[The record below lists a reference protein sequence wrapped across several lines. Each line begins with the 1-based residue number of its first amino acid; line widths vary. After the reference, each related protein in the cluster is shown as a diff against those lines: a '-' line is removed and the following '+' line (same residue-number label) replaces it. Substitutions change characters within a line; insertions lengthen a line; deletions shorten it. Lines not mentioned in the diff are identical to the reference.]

1 MFSYQGRVM
10 RFLTAAIF
18 SIAIAATGCGDGDG
32 GGGGAGTGGTGGEGG
47 AVAGPAIQMTAPT
60 GSDPV
65 QPGTVVTIA
74 WTTESDVTGVDLSY
88 TTDTAGTVSDP
99 VMIAMD
105 VVGSSYEWTTPTGPL
120 FGVKIKGVANA
131 ARGTGEDETD
141 DIFAVV
147 AFSERNYV
155 QGATCGN
162 CHAEH
167 NQWVFQESGHP
178 YKLNKVDATYPPG
191 PYPNGPGVPMPPQD
205 STPANLTWDDVT
217 YVIGGYGWKARFLDT
232 DGFIIGT
239 GFRDEPTGEGTTS
252 TTSFTIRRLGRTIT
266 KTTLCRSPTTSSA
279 ATATRRAGSQIWTG
293 RPI

>member
-1 MFSYQGRVM
+1 MFNYQGRVM

-18 SIAIAATGCGDGDG
+18 SIAIAATGCGDGDDG
-32 GGGGAGTGGTGGEGG
+32 GGGTGGGGGEGG

-74 WTTESDVTGVDLSY
+74 WTADSDVTGVDLSY
-88 TTDTAGTVSDP
+88 TTDAAGTVSDP

-178 YKLNKVDATYPPG
+178 YKLNKRDATYPPG
-191 PYPNGPGVPMPPQD
+191 PYPNGDGVPNPPTGQ
-205 STPANLTWDDVT
+205 TPSVWEDVT

-239 GFRDEPTGEGTTS
+239 GFGDPPSPGEGTTS
-252 TTSFTIRRLGRTIT
+252 GTWFPTRLSGRTIT
-266 KTTLCRSPTTSSA
+266 KTTLCRSPTTPCA
-279 ATATRRAGSQIWTG
+279 APATRQAGSQIWTG